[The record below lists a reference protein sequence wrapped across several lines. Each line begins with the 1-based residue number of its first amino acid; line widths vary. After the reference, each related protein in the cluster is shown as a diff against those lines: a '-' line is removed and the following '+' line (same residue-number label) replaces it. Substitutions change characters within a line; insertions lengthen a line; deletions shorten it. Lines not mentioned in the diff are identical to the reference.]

1 MLAKAKQ
8 YQEHARECIRMA
20 EQADSEETR
29 DRLLELARIWMN
41 SALIENRGGRIRSRL
56 SSGSLGLLALCIES

>member
-1 MLAKAKQ
+1 MLAKAKE
-8 YQEHARECIRMA
+8 YQERARGCVRMA

-41 SALIENRGGRIRSRL
+41 SALMEIEKEGYDQD
-56 SSGSLGLLALCIES
+56 